1 MSKARADALRAEVHQ
16 ATADYID
23 ASIDVA
29 VAQIAREHRRIAGQI
44 EELQDRAARLE
55 TAIFNIENTKAIERA
70 PDDKYALT
78 KRKLVN
84 LLDKLGIE

>member
-1 MSKARADALRAEVHQ
+1 MSKARAAALRAEVHQ

-23 ASIDVA
+23 AAIDVA
-29 VAQIAREHRRIAGQI
+29 AAELHAESLRLQRQLNKI
-44 EELQDRAARLE
+44 ESDINEINE
-55 TAIFNIENTKAIERA
+55 TLVNLNKASATE